1 MKHSKILTISIIIF
15 AFVVSFIIPSFKYRD
30 ESEILKKKQI
40 NAIEKIISSY
50 DYIDKDNVVKLDDN
64 YYSIDNDNMHLI
76 DLNNNKVIN
85 SSEII
90 SNNDAFKELL
100 FRELRLKYP
109 LFIVEGI
116 INNEFKEFNV
126 FNDRIYVSYENSESK
141 IFDAVLICKD
151 YKDFVNYKCV
161 DNIEEDPNIVQID
174 STQKIVALTFDD
186 GPCIYTDGVMEQLN
200 NFNMKAT
207 FFELGSLMERYP
219 DVVKRVKDNG
229 YEIGSHGYSHKA
241 FTKLKVDGTLQ
252 ELARTN
258 EIYKCITGEDIKL
271 VRPPYGSI
279 NATIRDGIATTFIK
293 WSVDSLDWKVKD
305 ERYVDNIMNV
315 VKDGDIILV
324 HDIQKTTLENLST
337 LLTRLYNDGF
347 QVVTVSEL
355 AAVKGIN
362 METNKVY
369 FHFRSS

>member
-40 NAIEKIISSY
+40 NAIDKIISSY

-90 SNNDAFKELL
+90 SNSDAFKELL

-174 STQKIVALTFDD
+174 SAKKIVALTFDD
-186 GPCIYTDGVMEQLN
+186 GPSIYTDGVMEQLN

-258 EIYKCITGEDIKL
+258 EIYKSITGEDIKL

-279 NATIRDGIATTFIK
+279 NATIRDGIATAFIK